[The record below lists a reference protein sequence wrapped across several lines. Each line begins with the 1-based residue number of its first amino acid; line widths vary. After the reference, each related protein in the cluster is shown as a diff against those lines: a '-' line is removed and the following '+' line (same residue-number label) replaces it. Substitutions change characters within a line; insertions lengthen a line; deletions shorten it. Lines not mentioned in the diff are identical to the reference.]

1 MDKMLAGSL
10 KFTSALHFNDPFEFK
25 FESVAP
31 TREAFDRWHVE
42 KKIRRERSPS

>member
-1 MDKMLAGSL
+1 MLAGSL

-42 KKIRRERSPS
+42 KKIRRETSPS